1 MAAMPESALAQP
13 HAGAASA
20 PAAALGT
27 DLSRTASL
35 TSLSSPSAVFA
46 ELQQPAPQTLS
57 TPATPA
63 GQSRFP
69 WSLRASRYGPSQV
82 VPAPLEEGQ
91 HPDSSRSAPAAQ
103 QRQQS
108 AQLPASPAKLI
119 LPRVAAVGNKRLLAE
134 QQRWSAAGAAAHQQ
148 GPQAAPLRASACS
161 MPSRPRL
168 EDAERSGSPT
178 EAGMAAA
185 TGGEGGDGPSSA
197 YPTRRGD
204 R

>member
-1 MAAMPESALAQP
+1 MAAMPKSAPAQP
-13 HAGAASA
+13 HAGAALA
-20 PAAALGT
+20 PAVASGTALN
-27 DLSRTASL
+27 RTASL
-35 TSLSSPSAVFA
+35 TGLSSPSAVFA
-46 ELQQPAPQTLS
+46 ELQQSAPQTLG

-91 HPDSSRSAPAAQ
+91 PSDSRRSMPAAQ

-108 AQLPASPAKLI
+108 AQLSASPAKLI
-119 LPRVAAVGNKRLLAE
+119 LPRVAAVGNRRLLAE
-134 QQRWSAAGAAAHQQ
+134 QQRRSVAGAAAHQQ
-148 GPQAAPLRASACS
+148 GPKAAPLRASACAV
-161 MPSRPRL
+161 PSRPWL

-185 TGGEGGDGPSSA
+185 TGSEGGDGPSSA